1 MSLLAFPSV
10 SDTYLTVS
18 FLALMKQKI
27 VATSI
32 TLPLFLGTQKIP
44 FFKIWILANWSRD
57 KITTTDWPVKNL
69 VYELMSI
76 C

>member
-27 VATSI
+27 VATTVLCISVGKRPNGLETNVI
-32 TLPLFLGTQKIP
+32 IKT
-44 FFKIWILANWSRD
+44 
-57 KITTTDWPVKNL
+57 
-69 VYELMSI
+69 
-76 C
+76 